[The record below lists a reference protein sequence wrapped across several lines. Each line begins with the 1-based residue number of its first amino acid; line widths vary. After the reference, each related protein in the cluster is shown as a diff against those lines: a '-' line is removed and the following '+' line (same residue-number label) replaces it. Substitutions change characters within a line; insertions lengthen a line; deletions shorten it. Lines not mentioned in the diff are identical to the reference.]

1 MAKTY
6 EPIATSTVGTATTT
20 VNFTSI
26 PQTYTDIVVASSI
39 QVSGNVN
46 VFMTFNSDSGANY
59 SFTLLQ
65 GDGSTASSG
74 RVSNQTRIQLDSV
87 AYPPI
92 SGSSC
97 APGIVQINNY
107 SNATTYKTAL
117 IRANNGAV
125 GVSAFVGLWRNT
137 AAITT
142 ITFVAGAVNFAVGTT
157 FTLYGIKAA

>member
-1 MAKTY
+1 MPKTY

-74 RVSNQTRIQLDSV
+74 RASNQTRIQLDSV
-87 AYPPI
+87 AYPPF
-92 SGSSC
+92 SGSSF
-97 APGIVQINNY
+97 APGIVHINNY
-107 SNATTYKTAL
+107 SNSTTYKTAL
-117 IRANNGAV
+117 LRANNAAA
-125 GVSAFVGLWRNT
+125 GVSLGSGLWRNT